1 MSGPGACRADRTVR
15 ALVSTMSPPTALPR
29 IRPGS
34 LDTSQAAIG
43 AATRPPAS
51 SAPTT
56 TGLIPAVPSPARNP
70 AEAARAT
77 MNSEVSTLPMTVRGA
92 VRPRVS
98 SVVVAT
104 GPQPPPPVAST
115 KPPTRPNRAR
125 NRTECGLRRTVEPAG
140 GRTAKRTRTYSP
152 SASRRLEA
160 MGAAAS
166 VLRCDRTTAPRSAPA
181 APGRP
186 RRATSRQSVL
196 PSRWWAVPEMS
207 VVPISDR
214 WTLALARAGPI
225 PASRSS
231 EEEVTP

>member
-1 MSGPGACRADRTVR
+1 
-15 ALVSTMSPPTALPR
+15 
-29 IRPGS
+29 
-34 LDTSQAAIG
+34 
-43 AATRPPAS
+43 
-51 SAPTT
+51 
-56 TGLIPAVPSPARNP
+56 
-70 AEAARAT
+70 
-77 MNSEVSTLPMTVRGA
+77 
-92 VRPRVS
+92 
-98 SVVVAT
+98 
-104 GPQPPPPVAST
+104 
-115 KPPTRPNRAR
+115 
-125 NRTECGLRRTVEPAG
+125 
-140 GRTAKRTRTYSP
+140 
-152 SASRRLEA
+152 

-225 PASRSS
+225 PTSRSS